1 MQLSIE
7 QKLKRG
13 LRAQRDGRINET
25 DRLYKDI
32 LRSLPNHPDSN
43 YSMGVLSASLGK
55 LTESITYFNRATKR
69 NKKIKKFWVS

>member
-7 QKLKRG
+7 QKIKKG
-13 LRAQRDGRINET
+13 LRAQREGRINET

-43 YSMGVLSASLGK
+43 YSMGIL
-55 LTESITYFNRATKR
+55 
-69 NKKIKKFWVS
+69 